1 MSLGDLTVG
10 LYSALAGTRA
20 QHSAGEGDQEMEDVL
35 RFDENSA
42 SVLNEKMQ
50 KEKRRVEYVF
60 TDEGG
65 SSHRKHFAVELRVD
79 GQLVGRGEG
88 VSKKVAKAKAA
99 DAALRSLDV
108 TEGQRGAGD
117 SEGKKDKEDAR
128 PQATGDSAAD
138 TESSEADALAARRP
152 LCVLGVDIDGVLI
165 TRAKKKTAALASG
178 DTVEF
183 LHVDVMTTDF
193 NKQVGAFLEQAK
205 RPPTAPRKFDLVT
218 CFSVTMW
225 IHLNH
230 GDDGLWRF
238 LGTVSDMTEHLLVEP
253 QPWKC
258 YRWVPLRGAR
268 RLGLVV
274 SSPLTLRVMVNLS
287 MVQQCAQAPGAAR
300 RRGPQVLP
308 RAQGARRRGGQDGRV
323 LAGRRPL
330 PLQGRPGQD
339 QLVAAR
345 RALQPPRD
353 PGHRVHRALASPV
366 ELVQRTVTVTVR
378 AAEASSLV
386 RLHYI

>member
-1 MSLGDLTVG
+1 LLAGDLTVG
-10 LYSALAGTRA
+10 LYSELVGMRS
-20 QHSAGEGDQEMEDVL
+20 QHGAREGDQEMEDVL

-79 GQLVGRGEG
+79 GQLVGKGEG

-99 DAALRSLDV
+99 DAALRSLDAA
-108 TEGQRGAGD
+108 EGQKGAGD
-117 SEGKKDKEDAR
+117 SEDKEDAR
-128 PQATGDSAAD
+128 PQATGGSAAD
-138 TESSEADALAARRP
+138 TQSSEADAFATRRP

-165 TRAKKKTAALASG
+165 TRAKKKTAELASG
-178 DTVEF
+178 DAVEF
-183 LHVDVMTTDF
+183 LHVDVMTADF
-193 NKQVGAFLEQAK
+193 NKQLGAFLEQAK

-238 LGTVSDMTEHLLVEP
+238 LETVSDMTEHLLVEP

-258 YRWVPLRGAR
+258 YR
-268 RLGLVV
+268 
-274 SSPLTLRVMVNLS
+274 
-287 MVQQCAQAPGAAR
+287 
-300 RRGPQVLP
+300 
-308 RAQGARRRGGQDGRV
+308 
-323 LAGRRPL
+323 
-330 PLQGRPGQD
+330 
-339 QLVAAR
+339 
-345 RALQPPRD
+345 
-353 PGHRVHRALASPV
+353 
-366 ELVQRTVTVTVR
+366 
-378 AAEASSLV
+378 
-386 RLHYI
+386 